1 MSGSFKPTNSSDLDT
16 PGLDTLATA
25 ATLGEVGN
33 QSGATTCAAPTTRH
47 PRHRPGCSCIVCIQP
62 PSGKGP
68 KHNPACTCNV
78 CMTVKRR
85 FKTLMMRKKKRQ
97 SEREEAEANTSNKK
111 IGWSNK
117 EEFEGSNPFRVEND
131 LGADYSRSIIEKL
144 EVNVELTFSFL
155 VSKSTLYSLLFFIKQ
170 TTRLNSLDKESPE
183 AKDLLDIIYE

>member
-1 MSGSFKPTNSSDLDT
+1 
-16 PGLDTLATA
+16 
-25 ATLGEVGN
+25 
-33 QSGATTCAAPTTRH
+33 
-47 PRHRPGCSCIVCIQP
+47 
-62 PSGKGP
+62 
-68 KHNPACTCNV
+68 
-78 CMTVKRR
+78 
-85 FKTLMMRKKKRQ
+85 MMRKKKRQ